1 MDIDQASV
9 AGNIRVLDHMRILL
23 NKSKFSFKS
32 LKMIIAGDHLTVSRI
47 QTIQEQ
53 SIDMAVYIEFCAA
66 IKAGD
71 VGRIEQVLKRIT
83 IMFQAGKHIN
93 YGLELLRLSYNI
105 RYKWGTN
112 RKNAIFSSMLM
123 NTQGR
128 KNHFIPSDLYQEHN
142 NLLTKQTHAI
152 VGNKW
157 SAMSYITPNIRL
169 FQGVAS
175 KLDKEF
181 SLPKNSTSH
190 KTTTM
195 DSDIEH
201 VMRSLDDHGIL
212 GEDLHPVKHQEH
224 PYTMTPAIDLMTE
237 GIIKLVHGGYNKFIQ
252 CMEEEKL
259 EEQLA
264 MDRNLDELM
273 KELDE
278 ETNRASKYLDE
289 TFK

>member
-23 NKSKFSFKS
+23 NKSKFSFKN

-47 QTIQEQ
+47 QTIQERN
-53 SIDMAVYIEFCAA
+53 MAVYIEFCTA

-71 VGRIEQVLKRIT
+71 VGRIEEILKRIT
-83 IMFQAGKHIN
+83 IMFQAGKHSN

-105 RYKWGTN
+105 RYSWEIS

-123 NTQGR
+123 NTTGL

-152 VGNKW
+152 AGNKW
-157 SAMSYITPNIRL
+157 SAMNYVTPLIRL
-169 FQGVAS
+169 FQEVAS
-175 KLDKEF
+175 NLNKEF
-181 SLPKNSTSH
+181 SLPKNSMFH
-190 KTTTM
+190 RTTTT

-212 GEDLHPVKHQEH
+212 SEDLHPVKHQEH
-224 PYTMTPAIDLMTE
+224 PYTTTPVVDLMTE
-237 GIIKLVHGGYNKFIQ
+237 GIIKLVHGGYNKFIRR
-252 CMEEEKL
+252 MEEEKL
-259 EEQLA
+259 EEGLA

-273 KELDE
+273 KELDD
-278 ETNRASKYLDE
+278 ETNRAHRYLNE
-289 TFK
+289 AFN